1 MLDLHEINFG
11 YQKEPI
17 LSQVSLKMKRG
28 VIGALIGPSGCGKT
42 TLLRIIAG
50 LEKPDGGSI
59 HIKGNEIV
67 APGVY
72 INPEKR
78 AVGMVFQSYA
88 LFPHMTV
95 RKNIAFPIQDLPHSE
110 RTERVEELLE
120 LVQLKS
126 HDQKYPHQL
135 SGGQQQRVAIARALA
150 QRPDIL
156 LMDEPLSNLDAK
168 LRDRL
173 GQDLK
178 KLLKKLQITTLIV
191 THDQH
196 EAWQLADEVG
206 VMFDGSIQQWGTFQ
220 ELTQHPVS
228 EQIKQF
234 VMANTACDICGHNI
248 SDTHSHNQ
256 MQRPL

>member
-1 MLDLHEINFG
+1 MLDLNGINFG
-11 YQKEPI
+11 YNHESI
-17 LSQVSLKMKRG
+17 LNQVSLNMKQG
-28 VIGALIGPSGCGKT
+28 IIGALIGPSGCGKT

-50 LEKPDGGSI
+50 LEKPYSGSI
-59 HIKGNEIV
+59 HINGKQVV

-88 LFPHMTV
+88 LFPHLTV
-95 RKNIAFPIQDLPHSE
+95 RKNIAFPIQDVPQKE
-110 RTERVEELLE
+110 QNKRVDELLE
-120 LVQLKS
+120 LVQLQNQDK
-126 HDQKYPHQL
+126 KYPHQL

-168 LRDRL
+168 LRDQL

-178 KLLKKLQITTLIV
+178 RLLKKLNITTLIV

-196 EAWQLADEVG
+196 EAWQLADEIG
-206 VMFDGSIQQWGTFQ
+206 VMFDGSIQQWGNFKD
-220 ELTQHPVS
+220 LTQHPVS
-228 EQIKQF
+228 DQIKHF
-234 VMANTACDICGHNI
+234 VMANTACDICGHI
-248 SDTHSHNQ
+248 IADTHSHKQ
-256 MQRPL
+256 LHPTP